1 MEISLKRNGRKMST
15 LSLPTKA
22 HYLFVRLIIS
32 NINIP
37 DIEYIQ
43 GAQITYQGQR
53 LQNKPITT
61 QVDARGRQVFWIG
74 LTGESVVDP
83 KKSLI
88 DIQSDFFAL
97 ANGYVSITPIQI
109 DATNYSI
116 LETLKDQISENS
128 ADVERML

>member
-1 MEISLKRNGRKMST
+1 M
-15 LSLPTKA
+15 
-22 HYLFVRLIIS
+22 
-32 NINIP
+32 
-37 DIEYIQ
+37 
-43 GAQITYQGQR
+43 
-53 LQNKPITT
+53 
-61 QVDARGRQVFWIG
+61 FWIG